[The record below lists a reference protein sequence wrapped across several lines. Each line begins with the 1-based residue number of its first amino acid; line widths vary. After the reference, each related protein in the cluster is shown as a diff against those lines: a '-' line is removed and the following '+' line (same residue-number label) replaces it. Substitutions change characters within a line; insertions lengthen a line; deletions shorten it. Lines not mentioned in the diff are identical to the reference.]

1 MFFVALERE
10 RERKHRSVVHSKQRE
25 KKERRTKRTVTLP
38 DFPERESNRFLLLF
52 SSMIFGRRSST
63 PNSSSGFVRFFVFAI
78 LLLSATERK
87 GKRNGHIF
95 TSKRGDFS
103 PRCDVIKKNAHL
115 FTHTHSTHSRE
126 RRMAT
131 HAVHGFCASVAAF
144 TSSTSR
150 GRKVRSL
157 SSSSSLNDNGNITWS
172 VTRRF
177 PRGRIFSKTTT
188 RKNNNGAVAEPSG
201 DVELDFGALSSESV
215 WINPANNENYTLQT
229 QILKLTHDTTVI
241 RSLDWDRDRFDIEFG
256 LEKGTT
262 YNSYV
267 IKGTEKTVLIDA
279 SHEKFEQLYMDS
291 LASVVGNDDLSSI
304 DYVVCSHTEP
314 DHSGL
319 IGKVLERAPNAT
331 VVGTKVCLAFLDN
344 LVQKEFNKLVVKGG
358 DVLELGDGRQL
369 KFVPA
374 PNLHWPDTMFSYD
387 TESEFVYTCDA
398 FGAHYCTKD
407 VFDEELPKLMPHFSF
422 YYECLMKP
430 NARSVL
436 TALRKCE
443 ADGVKLSTVCT
454 GHGPILQRNS
464 EELIGDYKKWS
475 EKALEKAKS
484 SVVVFYT
491 ADYGFSDRLSQSI
504 ARGVVK
510 TDCEVAMLDLS
521 TCDAQQIVEEVGR
534 ASGIVLLAPPNAK
547 EEIQDNVGVLI
558 GAVKPGKQ
566 KILVCESYGGDD
578 EPVDPLMRKFAEIGL
593 QESQSPLKCQS
604 SPTEGTYQL
613 YEEAGTD
620 LGQLLT
626 QKEKLKEMKS
636 SMSADVAR
644 ALGRVSG
651 GLYIVTAVQG
661 TAKSAM
667 VASWIAQASFEPLG
681 FTIAVAKDRAIESLM
696 QVGDSFVLN
705 CLGEDGFEAPMKHF
719 LKRFPPGADRFEGV
733 DWKPAPCGSP
743 ILADAVSYVECKV
756 VSRMDAND
764 HWVIYSEAIDG
775 GVFNKDAKTASHFR
789 KVATYY

>member
-1 MFFVALERE
+1 MTTTTTTARAFAATTT
-10 RERKHRSVVHSKQRE
+10 
-25 KKERRTKRTVTLP
+25 RRC
-38 DFPERESNRFLLLF
+38 F
-52 SSMIFGRRSST
+52 SSLSSRRPEHHRRRRFQKTIVVSK
-63 PNSSSGFVRFFVFAI
+63 SSSESTEETA
-78 LLLSATERK
+78 AT
-87 GKRNGHIF
+87 
-95 TSKRGDFS
+95 TT
-103 PRCDVIKKNAHL
+103 P
-115 FTHTHSTHSRE
+115 TTT
-126 RRMAT
+126 T
-131 HAVHGFCASVAAF
+131 AADQ
-144 TSSTSR
+144 R
-150 GRKVRSL
+150 PL
-157 SSSSSLNDNGNITWS
+157 SSSSDDDDDEYDC
-172 VTRRF
+172 VV
-177 PRGRIFSKTTT
+177 GRLLPNETAWT
-188 RKNNNGAVAEPSG
+188 
-201 DVELDFGALSSESV
+201 
-215 WINPANNENYTLQT
+215 NPANGEEYRLQT
-229 QILKLTHDTTVI
+229 QTHELTRDTTVI

-267 IKGTEKTVLIDA
+267 IKGKEKTVLIDT
-279 SHEKFEQLYMDS
+279 SHEKFEQLYMET
-291 LASVVGNDDLSSI
+291 LASVVEDAETI
-304 DYVVCSHTEP
+304 DYIVCSHTEP

-319 IGKVLERAPNAT
+319 IKRVLERAPDAT

-344 LVQKEFNKLVVKGG
+344 LVQKEFKKLVVKGG
-358 DVLELGDGRQL
+358 DVLELGEGRQL
-369 KFVPA
+369 KFIPA

-387 TESEFVYTCDA
+387 TESELAFTCDA
-398 FGAHYCTKD
+398 FGAHYCTKN
-407 VFDEELPKLMPHFSF
+407 VFDEDLPKLMPHFSF

-475 EKALEKAKS
+475 EKALEKAKA
-484 SVVVFYT
+484 SVAVFYT
-491 ADYGFSDRLSQSI
+491 ADYGFSDRLSQSV

-510 TDCEVAMLDLS
+510 TDCEVAMVDLS
-521 TCDAQQIVEEVGR
+521 TCDAQQIVEDVGR
-534 ASGIVLLAPPNAK
+534 ASGIVLLAPPNAN
-547 EEIQDNVGVLI
+547 EDIQDNIGVLI

-604 SPTEGTYQL
+604 TPTEGTYQL

-626 QKEKLKEMKS
+626 QKEKLKEMKL

-651 GLYIVTAVQG
+651 GLYIVTALQG

-667 VASWIAQASFEPLG
+667 VASWVAQASFEPLG

-705 CLGEDGFEAPMKHF
+705 CLSEDGFEAPMKHF

-733 DWKPAPCGSP
+733 DWKPASCGSP
-743 ILADAVSYVECKV
+743 ILADAVSYLECKV

>member
-1 MFFVALERE
+1 VTAAAARPARCCFAKSR
-10 RERKHRSVVHSKQRE
+10 VVPKSSP
-25 KKERRTKRTVTLP
+25 KRHAQ
-38 DFPERESNRFLLLF
+38 
-52 SSMIFGRRSST
+52 
-63 PNSSSGFVRFFVFAI
+63 VRN
-78 LLLSATERK
+78 T
-87 GKRNGHIF
+87 
-95 TSKRGDFS
+95 D
-103 PRCDVIKKNAHL
+103 
-115 FTHTHSTHSRE
+115 
-126 RRMAT
+126 
-131 HAVHGFCASVAAF
+131 AF
-144 TSSTSR
+144 T
-150 GRKVRSL
+150 
-157 SSSSSLNDNGNITWS
+157 
-172 VTRRF
+172 
-177 PRGRIFSKTTT
+177 KTTT
-188 RKNNNGAVAEPSG
+188 TIVTRAVAEPTPTKN
-201 DVELDFGALSSESV
+201 DFMLSDEQI
-215 WINPANNENYTLQT
+215 WTNPANEENYKLQT
-229 QILKLTHDTTVI
+229 QIMKLTEDTTVI

-267 IKGTEKTVLIDA
+267 IKGKEKTILIDA
-279 SHEKFEQLYMDS
+279 SHEKFEKLYLDS
-291 LASVVGNDDLSSI
+291 LLAVVGDWRTI
-304 DYVVCSHTEP
+304 DYIVCSHTEP

-319 IGKVLERAPNAT
+319 IRHVLERAPDAT

-344 LVQKEFNKLVVKGG
+344 LVQKDFNKLVVKGG
-358 DVLELGDGRQL
+358 DALEMGDGRQL

-387 TESEFVYTCDA
+387 TESELVYTCDA
-398 FGAHYCTKD
+398 FGAHYCTED

-475 EKALEKAKS
+475 EKALEKAKA
-484 SVVVFYT
+484 SVAVFYT
-491 ADYGFSDRLSQSI
+491 ADYGFSDRLSQSV

-510 TDCEVAMLDLS
+510 TDCEVAMVDLS
-521 TCDAQQIVEEVGR
+521 TCDAQQVVEEVGR
-534 ASGIVLLAPPNAK
+534 ASGIVLLAPPNAN
-547 EEIQDNVGVLI
+547 EDIQDNIGVLI

-604 SPTEGTYQL
+604 APTEGTYQL

-667 VASWIAQASFEPLG
+667 VASWVAQASFEPLG

-733 DWKPAPCGSP
+733 DWKPAQCGSP

-764 HWVIYSEAIDG
+764 HWVIYSEALDG

>member
-1 MFFVALERE
+1 
-10 RERKHRSVVHSKQRE
+10 
-25 KKERRTKRTVTLP
+25 
-38 DFPERESNRFLLLF
+38 
-52 SSMIFGRRSST
+52 
-63 PNSSSGFVRFFVFAI
+63 
-78 LLLSATERK
+78 
-87 GKRNGHIF
+87 
-95 TSKRGDFS
+95 
-103 PRCDVIKKNAHL
+103 
-115 FTHTHSTHSRE
+115 
-126 RRMAT
+126 MA
-131 HAVHGFCASVAAF
+131 HAVHGFCASVVAF

-177 PRGRIFSKTTT
+177 PRGRIFSKTT

-534 ASGIVLLAPPNAK
+534 ASGIVLLAPPNAT

>member
-1 MFFVALERE
+1 
-10 RERKHRSVVHSKQRE
+10 
-25 KKERRTKRTVTLP
+25 
-38 DFPERESNRFLLLF
+38 
-52 SSMIFGRRSST
+52 
-63 PNSSSGFVRFFVFAI
+63 
-78 LLLSATERK
+78 
-87 GKRNGHIF
+87 
-95 TSKRGDFS
+95 
-103 PRCDVIKKNAHL
+103 
-115 FTHTHSTHSRE
+115 
-126 RRMAT
+126 
-131 HAVHGFCASVAAF
+131 
-144 TSSTSR
+144 
-150 GRKVRSL
+150 
-157 SSSSSLNDNGNITWS
+157 

-262 YNSYV
+262 YNSYI

>member
-1 MFFVALERE
+1 MRSATALTTFATAFAARGYLP
-10 RERKHRSVVHSKQRE
+10 HQRLA
-25 KKERRTKRTVTLP
+25 RDASGRTKKRLKN
-38 DFPERESNRFLLLF
+38 ERHLGNAL
-52 SSMIFGRRSST
+52 
-63 PNSSSGFVRFFVFAI
+63 
-78 LLLSATERK
+78 TE
-87 GKRNGHIF
+87 H
-95 TSKRGDFS
+95 
-103 PRCDVIKKNAHL
+103 
-115 FTHTHSTHSRE
+115 
-126 RRMAT
+126 
-131 HAVHGFCASVAAF
+131 
-144 TSSTSR
+144 
-150 GRKVRSL
+150 
-157 SSSSSLNDNGNITWS
+157 
-172 VTRRF
+172 
-177 PRGRIFSKTTT
+177 
-188 RKNNNGAVAEPSG
+188 
-201 DVELDFGALSSESV
+201 VEKFALSKEEEWES
-215 WINPANNENYTLQT
+215 PANGLKYTLQT
-229 QILKLTHDTTVI
+229 QTMSDVGKTTHVI

-267 IKGTEKTVLIDA
+267 IEYGDNKVVLVDC
-279 SHEKFEQLYMDS
+279 SHEKFETLYMDA
-291 LASVVGNDDLSSI
+291 LLELIGDMKRI
-304 DYVVCSHTEP
+304 EYIVCSHTEP

-319 IGKVLERAPNAT
+319 IGKVLETATNAT

-344 LVQKEFNKLVVKGG
+344 LVQKEFKQMVVKGG
-358 DVLELGDGRQL
+358 DAIDLGEGRQL
-369 KFVPA
+369 KFIPA
-374 PNLHWPDTMFSYD
+374 PNLHWPDTMFTYD
-387 TESEFVYTCDA
+387 TESELIFTCDA
-398 FGAHYCTKD
+398 FGAHYCTED
-407 VFDEELPKLMPHFSF
+407 VFDQSLQKLKPHFSF

-443 ADGVKLSTVCT
+443 TDGAKLSTVCT
-454 GHGPILQRNS
+454 GHGPILKLNS
-464 EELIGDYKKWS
+464 DELIGDYKKWS
-475 EKALEKAKS
+475 EKALEKAKA
-484 SVVVFYT
+484 SVAVFYT
-491 ADYGFSDRLSQSI
+491 ADYGYSDRLSQSV
-504 ARGVVK
+504 ARGIVK
-510 TDCEVAMLDLS
+510 TDCEVAMIDLS

-534 ASGIVLLAPPNAK
+534 ASGIVLLAPPNAN
-547 EEIQDNVGVLI
+547 EEIQDNIGVLI

-566 KILVCESYGGDD
+566 KILVAESYGGDD

-593 QESQSPLKCQS
+593 QESQFPLKCQEA
-604 SPTEGTYQL
+604 PTEGTYQE

-636 SMSADVAR
+636 GMSADVAR

-733 DWKPAPCGSP
+733 DWKPAKCGSP

-764 HWVIYSEAIDG
+764 HWIIYSEAVDG
-775 GVFNKDAKTASHFR
+775 GVFNQDAKTASHFR
-789 KVATYY
+789 KVASYY